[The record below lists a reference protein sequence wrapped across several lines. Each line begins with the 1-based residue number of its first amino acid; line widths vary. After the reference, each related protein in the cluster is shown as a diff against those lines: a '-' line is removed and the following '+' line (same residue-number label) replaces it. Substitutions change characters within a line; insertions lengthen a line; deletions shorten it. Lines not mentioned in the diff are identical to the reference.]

1 MQKMHC
7 ASGCGLYS
15 QNGVILGT
23 YVQLRDLIRE
33 NRSALKCA
41 KGDQGQ
47 ELKSSGDGKG

>member
-15 QNGVILGT
+15 QNGVIWELMSNCA
-23 YVQLRDLIRE
+23 RE